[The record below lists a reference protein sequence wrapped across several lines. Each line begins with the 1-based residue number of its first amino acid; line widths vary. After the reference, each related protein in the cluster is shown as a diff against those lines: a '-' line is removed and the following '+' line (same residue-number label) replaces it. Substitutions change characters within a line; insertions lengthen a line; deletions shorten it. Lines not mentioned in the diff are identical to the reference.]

1 MIKCHKCGKKA
12 VIHQRYSGMFLCRD
26 HFQADVQRKV
36 RESIRKTLLFG
47 RGARV
52 AVALGGD
59 RKSATLLYILKDLF
73 RCRSDIELS
82 AVIIDEGIDERR
94 ARPAYAIA
102 IAERLEVPFVVKSL
116 RAPAGGA
123 GHEPIGQGNVPVT
136 CEVCAARKKSLLY
149 RTAQEMGADALATGQ
164 CLDDEAQAVLLSYL
178 RGDIAGLLQLHLS
191 QGGQA
196 IPHITPLQR
205 IPEREVGLYAGIHG
219 LRTTDSGTC
228 PRNSAARL
236 AARRL
241 LNDFDSRHPGTKYS
255 LLRSLERVIE
265 LDPERVFSEGRRCG
279 GSQGQSL

>member
-1 MIKCHKCGKKA
+1 MIKCHKCSKKA
-12 VIHQRYSGMFLCRD
+12 VIHQKYSGMFLCRD
-26 HFQADVQRKV
+26 HFQADVHRKV

-59 RKSATLLYILKDLF
+59 KKSATLLYILKDLF
-73 RCRSDIELS
+73 SRRRDIELL

-102 IAERLEVPFVVKSL
+102 IAERLEAPFVVDSL

-123 GHEPIGQGNVPVT
+123 GHEPIWQENVPVT

-149 RTAQEMGADALATGQ
+149 RMAQEMGADALATGQ

-178 RGDIAGLLQLHLS
+178 RGDIAGLLQLQPS

-196 IPHITPLQR
+196 IPLITPLQR
-205 IPEREVGLYAGIHG
+205 IPEREVGLYASIHG
-219 LRTTDSGTC
+219 LRLTDSGTC
-228 PRNSAARL
+228 ARNSADRL
-236 AARRL
+236 AAKRL
-241 LNDFDSRHPGTKYS
+241 LNAFDSRHPGTKYS

-265 LDPERVFSEGRRCG
+265 LEPERVFSDGSRCD